1 MFENTLIKFD
11 EKYIAKLIM
20 RIDFQD
26 IFQLSL
32 KEIPERQTI
41 FIFERK
47 FVFFF
52 FFLTIKFATRRD
64 VNFHV
69 TRREKLG
76 DTQKHRNERR
86 EISAQ
91 ATNVG
96 RFSFVS

>member
-26 IFQLSL
+26 IFQLFL

-52 FFLTIKFATRRD
+52 FFFSYNKIRD
-64 VNFHV
+64 K
-69 TRREKLG
+69 TRREFPRHEKRKARG
-76 DTQKHRNERR
+76 YAKA
-86 EISAQ
+86 SK
-91 ATNVG
+91 
-96 RFSFVS
+96 